1 MRRLAIIV
9 IAAVGLYAIVSSMS
23 GPEEEI
29 SAMPKAPA
37 KVSAEMEK
45 SKAEMRDKKD
55 EMETLTR
62 AQETEQLLAELRTL
76 PVSKFAENLS
86 RYERLLE
93 LHPGNET
100 FAHKVNFYS
109 EKLRNKQASY

>member
-9 IAAVGLYAIVSSMS
+9 IAAVGLYAIVSSMR

-37 KVSAEMEK
+37 EISAETEK
-45 SKAEMRDKKD
+45 SKAEMRDKKE

-62 AQETEQLLAELRTL
+62 AKETEQLLAELRTI
-76 PVSKFAENLS
+76 PVSQYAENLS

-93 LHPGNET
+93 LHPGDET
-100 FAHKVNFYS
+100 FTRKVAFYGK
-109 EKLRNKQASY
+109 KLRDKQASY

>member
-9 IAAVGLYAIVSSMS
+9 IAAVGLYAVVSSMR

-37 KVSAEMEK
+37 DISAETEK
-45 SKAEMRDKKD
+45 SKAEMRDKKE

-62 AQETEQLLAELRTL
+62 AQETEQLLAELRTI
-76 PVSKFAENLS
+76 PVSQFAANKS

-100 FAHKVNFYS
+100 FARKVDFYS
-109 EKLRNKQASY
+109 EKLRAQQASY